1 MVVSVDRVGKIEA
14 EEAIAEQ
21 TFRCIFSHWHWK
33 YSYIK
38 PN

>member
-21 TFRCIFSHWHWK
+21 TFRCIFSH
-33 YSYIK
+33 
-38 PN
+38 